1 LTRSF
6 LSAPIRSFRCRS
18 WRFLDNAMVKTRN
31 RVSSVAA
38 TSLSDIVCGFHVAAV
53 ASRRRRIPICLRF
66 LRHLEINPELSAPG
80 LPQTAVAIL
89 VILPQKAQTRHTN
102 PWGCLIKTGG
112 WMVFNH
118 EGIGFRTFV

>member
-1 LTRSF
+1 VAFT
-6 LSAPIRSFRCRS
+6 
-18 WRFLDNAMVKTRN
+18 WRLLHQDDVGSQYAFGSCV
-31 RVSSVAA
+31 
-38 TSLSDIVCGFHVAAV
+38 
-53 ASRRRRIPICLRF
+53 
-66 LRHLEINPELSAPG
+66 HLEINPELSAPG

-102 PWGCLIKTGG
+102 PWSCLIKTGG